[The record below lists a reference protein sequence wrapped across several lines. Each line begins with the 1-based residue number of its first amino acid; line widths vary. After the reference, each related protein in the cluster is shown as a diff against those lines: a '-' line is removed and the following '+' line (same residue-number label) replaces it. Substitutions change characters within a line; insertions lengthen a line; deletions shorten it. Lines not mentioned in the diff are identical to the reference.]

1 MAPRRQATVAARL
14 APACFLAASRPSP
27 ETGSALAMLPA
38 KGTNQNDLRLK
49 AKWLAQLT
57 KMVCATRQNDVR
69 S

>member
-1 MAPRRQATVAARL
+1 
-14 APACFLAASRPSP
+14 
-27 ETGSALAMLPA
+27 MLPA